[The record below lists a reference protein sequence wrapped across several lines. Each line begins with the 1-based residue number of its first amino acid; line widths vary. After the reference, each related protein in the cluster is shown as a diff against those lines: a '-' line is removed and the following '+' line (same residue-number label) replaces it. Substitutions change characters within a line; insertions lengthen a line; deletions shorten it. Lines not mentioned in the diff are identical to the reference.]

1 MPPKKKKNKFNIKIF
16 FENTKEWWK
25 KFSKGFF
32 VGDKIEIDSTKQKA
46 IELFLA
52 AIKDENAK
60 LNYSKSSDARSI
72 DSEHAWITMIGY
84 RDNSYIIQI
93 NDETKKYPH
102 SHDIIIPNNYA
113 SEMADEFDKELEKRF
128 RAMESKKRAQIAA
141 DLDVMIRKIKTKKE

>member
-16 FENTKEWWK
+16 FENIKEWWK
-25 KFSKGFF
+25 KFSKSFF
-32 VGDKIEIDSTKQKA
+32 AGDRVEIDQTKQKA

-60 LNYSKSSDARSI
+60 LNYSKSSDTRVI
-72 DSEHAWITMIGY
+72 DSEYAWITMIGY
-84 RDNSYIIQI
+84 RDNSYTLQII
-93 NDETKKYPH
+93 DETKKYPH

-128 RAMESKKRAQIAA
+128 KAIESEKRTQIAA
-141 DLDVMIRKIKTKKE
+141 DLDMMIKKIKTKKE